1 MKIFLLIPI
10 LFLSSCG
17 FKKMQTASIAKE
29 YCSCLY
35 VTKQT
40 PKYCMDIAT
49 HFLHKLRFQS
59 LDVKN
64 DPKRRRVTATLG
76 SETAVYAMTTSNLG
90 CKLLTSKHED

>member
-1 MKIFLLIPI
+1 MRLAT
-10 LFLSSCG
+10 FLSLLLLAGCD

-35 VTKQT
+35 VTKQK
-40 PKYCMDIAT
+40 PGYCMDIVT

-64 DPKRRRVTATLG
+64 NPARRMVTATLG
-76 SETAVYAMTTSNLG
+76 SESVSFGMTTRSLG
-90 CKLLTSKHED
+90 CKLFPPKHEK